1 MSDAKTY
8 KQNTGRLWPLMLRRI
23 SATVLCATMATLAG
37 CDRVPSPHIGL
48 FTKAKERDELVVLT
62 RYAPTTMFQDK
73 DRITGFEHDL
83 VQSFADH
90 LGIKLRI
97 EFREDISTIL
107 EEVAAGRADFAAAGL
122 ARTEQREAGFLFGPS
137 YDTVQQQLICHR
149 GGVVPKSL
157 EELSRA
163 QLLILKDSSYEH
175 RLEELKEQFPDISW
189 TPTNELMTEQIL
201 EKVWRKEADCTIAD
215 SNIFAVNRRYFPE
228 LVVAFAINES
238 LPLAWVLSKQAGELQ
253 KKMAEWFESPGTEE
267 LLGVLHER
275 YYGHIDEIF
284 DYFDTKVFQ
293 ERIRQR
299 LPRYKKYFYKA
310 EQEYGLTWTLLAA
323 VAYQESHWNP
333 QATSPT
339 GVQGIMMLTRP
350 TAAHL
355 GIEDRLDPEHSIMGG
370 ARYLARLHKRLPEEI
385 TEPDRTW
392 FALAAYNM
400 GIAHVLDAR
409 ELVRRQGLNPNLWQD
424 LKTVLPLLQKKQY
437 YKTLKHG
444 YARGIQALH
453 YVQSVRDYHDLLV
466 QQTLLLARTVAYN
479 PESHAPGL

>member
-1 MSDAKTY
+1 
-8 KQNTGRLWPLMLRRI
+8 
-23 SATVLCATMATLAG
+23 MAALAA
-37 CDRVPSPHIGL
+37 CDRVPISKLGL
-48 FTKAKERDELVVLT
+48 LTKTKEPNELVVLT
-62 RYAPTTMFQDK
+62 RYAPTTMFRDK
-73 DRITGFEHDL
+73 DRMAGPEYDL
-83 VQSFADH
+83 VQSFAAY
-90 LGIKLRI
+90 LGVKVRI
-97 EFREDISTIL
+97 EFREDIGTIL
-107 EEVAAGRADFAAAGL
+107 EEVAAGRANFAAAGL

-137 YDTVQQQLICHR
+137 YETVQQQLVCHR
-149 GGVVPKSL
+149 DGVVPKGP
-157 EELSRA
+157 EELA
-163 QLLILKDSSYEH
+163 QARLLILKGSSYED
-175 RLEELKEQFPDISW
+175 RLEELKEQFPDLTW
-189 TPTNELMTEQIL
+189 TATNELMPEQIL
-201 EKVWRKEADCTIAD
+201 EKVWRKEADCTITD
-215 SNIFAVNRRYFPE
+215 SNVFAVNRRYFPE
-228 LVVAFAINES
+228 LIVAFAISEAQ
-238 LPLAWVLSKQAGELQ
+238 PLAWVLPKQAGELQ
-253 KKMAEWFESPGTEE
+253 KKMAEWFESPGTGE

-275 YYGHIDEIF
+275 YYGHLDEIF
-284 DYFDTKVFQ
+284 DYLDTKIFQ

-355 GIEDRLDPEHSIMGG
+355 GVEDRLDPEHSIMGG

-409 ELVRRQGLNPNLWQD
+409 ELAQHQGLNPNLWQD

-437 YKTLKHG
+437 YTTLKHG
-444 YARGIQALH
+444 YARGLQALH
-453 YVQSVRDYHDLLV
+453 YVQSIRDYHDLLI
-466 QQTLLLARTVAYN
+466 QQTLLARAATYN
-479 PESHAPGL
+479 PDSPESRVSGL